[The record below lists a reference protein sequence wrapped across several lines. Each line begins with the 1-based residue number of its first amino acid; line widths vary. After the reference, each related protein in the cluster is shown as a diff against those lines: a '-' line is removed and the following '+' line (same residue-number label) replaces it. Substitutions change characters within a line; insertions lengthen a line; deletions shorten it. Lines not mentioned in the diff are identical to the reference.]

1 MIVRLSV
8 GPAEAERFVV
18 LESRDGADCAELPAI
33 LALGTGPLTRISAT
47 GATEALPPH
56 GPLHEIG
63 LLDGDRLLAGPPHAR
78 PTASSRPDPSPT
90 PVLSGWQLSVLEGP
104 DRGRTVELAPGKVS
118 VGRSSDNDVPLSDP
132 EISRMH
138 LLLEVTN
145 RGVHLTDRGS
155 ANGTSV
161 DGHKITGSTKLKP
174 GARVGVGTSV
184 LSLTRAGAQ
193 PAAENRDAGAEAA
206 IDPDGNGGLLLNRVL
221 SLRSAY
227 EPVTVTFPSPPRA
240 REKRSVQWVPAL
252 LPIPL
257 ALGIAYFAH
266 NWMFLGFAFLSPVSL
281 MASVFTN
288 RRADKKAIK
297 RAAAQYAADSA
308 AAQAQID
315 TAVATETTFRRTSG
329 ASGEEVARIA
339 LTRTDRLWERSPRD
353 VDFLQVRLGVGNE
366 PASVT
371 VTIHGTVS
379 ASPGSVPAPAQ
390 PQLVDAPL
398 CVNLAQ
404 AGVLGVAGPRA
415 DRMALARSIL
425 IQLAGLHA
433 ADEVRLAF
441 AASHAPEADWGLFR
455 WLPHAWTADERRL
468 DVAQGSK
475 HISALVDRLLRVVED
490 RTENRWGSD
499 GGWGA
504 THVVF
509 MDGIAALRQREA
521 VARLL
526 VTGPAAGVYAVV
538 LDDQVRQLPEEC
550 LIRTGVTGTSVWVE
564 NVTDRR
570 ERTGRVDALDSD
582 TAVKAARA
590 LAPIRRVGGQDTVA
604 SELPTRVTL
613 FEMLAERP
621 TITSVTGRW
630 RTGVPTT
637 TVPLGIGPSGVV
649 GIDLVRSGP
658 HALVG
663 GTTESGKSELV
674 QTWIA
679 SLALHNRPDQLAF
692 LFIEYKGLSAFKTVQ
707 GLPHCVGTITNLS
720 PDLMVRALASLDAE
734 KIRRQRL
741 FERAGA
747 VDFAEYQQAR
757 VNRPDLDLEPMPRLI
772 IALDEFAEL
781 KQELPE
787 FVTDLV
793 SMFRTGRS
801 IGVHLLLATQQIQHV
816 SNDIA
821 GNASLRVGLRT
832 QSPDDSMAIMNHRAA
847 STLPMAVKGRAYVR
861 RGSEDPELV
870 QTAWSRAPVDTTER
884 GSLVAHPW
892 PWRSDEHRMQT
903 TLGAPSVTVNE
914 LEDLVQVLN
923 DTADQIA
930 IPRPRRPFTEA
941 LETDIALERV
951 MALQPVDEL
960 ADLVRLGGPAIG
972 EADEISRQLHT
983 AYSIPLLRSHVAV
996 IGSAKSG
1003 RTTTVRTTVSSW
1015 AQCVPPSMLNVHVI
1029 DSGRG
1034 LAALTTFPHTGTVT
1048 SPETAQA
1055 GRLLS
1060 MLAAEVNRRLTVL
1073 EQHSMGDVVEMW
1085 DRPELGDP
1093 LPWILLV
1100 IDRFE
1105 DLVTV
1110 IGDAGTGRGPSLA
1123 AFERVL
1129 THGLAA
1135 GISVLAAGDET
1146 LTRTRWQQRFGVRLA
1161 LRNTGGLDPVYV
1173 GLPARTP
1180 LSTLVDGRCYESTQ
1194 AMLVQIA
1201 HEGASPSAGD
1211 QNDALRR
1218 LGRELAADRWANML
1232 GSPPVR
1238 LRELPD
1244 EVKVVSLPLPDT
1256 EHGVVIG
1263 VGGDAA
1269 APVELRRQDLPVLVV
1284 GTEAPD
1290 RAAVLSRV
1298 AHQWATGALDVV
1310 VAGPRTALLTAN
1322 PPPGTTVVTHEGQ
1335 VDWVDVLADPDAAV
1349 VVDDLHANTL
1359 PDDLVT
1365 ALEATVPRCRFLG
1378 GCTALTMVPAPLK
1391 AIVAAGSLLYLTPSD
1406 PRAAEYFGV
1415 PVDPTLCAPRP
1426 RGRGLLV
1433 RGRDQLAVQ
1442 VALDA

>member
-8 GPAEAERFVV
+8 GPAGAERFVV
-18 LESRDGADCAELPAI
+18 LESRDEADCAELPTI
-33 LALGTGPLTRISAT
+33 LALSPGPLTRISAT
-47 GATEALPPH
+47 DAAEALPAQ
-56 GPLHEIG
+56 GPLHESG
-63 LLDGDRLLAGPPHAR
+63 LLDGDRLLTGPPPAQR
-78 PTASSRPDPSPT
+78 TAFTRPDPSPT

-104 DRGRTVELAPGKVS
+104 ERGRTVELAPGNVS
-118 VGRSSDNDVPLSDP
+118 VGRSSDNDVQLSDP

-138 LLLEVTN
+138 LLLEVTK

-155 ANGTSV
+155 VNGTSI
-161 DGHKITGSTKLKP
+161 DGHKITGSTKLEP
-174 GARVGVGTSV
+174 GARVGIGTSV
-184 LSLTRAGAQ
+184 FSLTRAGAL
-193 PAAENRDAGAEAA
+193 PTAEHRDADAEAA
-206 IDPDGNGGLLLNRVL
+206 IEPDGNGGLLLNRVL

-227 EPVTVTFPSPPRA
+227 EPVTVIFPSPPRA
-240 REKRSVQWVPAL
+240 RDKRSVQWVPAL

-257 ALGIAYFAH
+257 ALGIAYFAN

-281 MASVFTN
+281 LASVFTN
-288 RRADKKAIK
+288 RRADNKANK
-297 RAAAQYAADSA
+297 RAVAEYAADSA
-308 AAQAQID
+308 AAEGRVD
-315 TAVATETTFRRTSG
+315 TAVAAETGWRRTSG
-329 ASGEEVARIA
+329 PSGDEVARIA

-353 VDFLQVRLGVGNE
+353 VDFLQVRLGAGNE

-371 VTIHGTVS
+371 VAHGTVS
-379 ASPGSVPAPAQ
+379 AAPESVPAPVQ
-390 PQLVDAPL
+390 PQLVDVPL

-404 AGVLGVAGPRA
+404 AGVLGIAGPRA

-441 AASHAPEADWGLFR
+441 AASHASEAEWGLFR
-455 WLPHAWTADERRL
+455 WLPHTWTADERRL

-475 HISALVDRLLRVVED
+475 DVSALVERLLRVVED
-490 RTENRWGSD
+490 RTESRWGSD
-499 GGWGA
+499 GGRGA

-526 VTGPAAGVYAVV
+526 VSGPAAGVYAVV

-550 LIRTGVTGTSVWVE
+550 LVRTAVTGTSVWVE

-582 TAVKAARA
+582 SAAKAARA
-590 LAPIRRVGGQDTVA
+590 LAPIRRVGGQDAVG
-604 SELPTRVTL
+604 SELPTQVTL

-621 TITSVTGRW
+621 TITSVTERW

-734 KIRRQRL
+734 KTRRQRL

-757 VNRPDLDLEPMPRLI
+757 VNRPDLGLEPMPRLI

-832 QSPDDSMAIMNHRAA
+832 QSADDSMAVMNHRAA

-892 PWRSDEHRMQT
+892 PWRSDEQRMQT
-903 TLGAPSVTVNE
+903 TFGAPSVTVTE
-914 LEDLVQVLN
+914 LEDLVQVLS
-923 DTADQIA
+923 DTADQMA
-930 IPRPRRPFTEA
+930 MPRPRRPFTEA

-951 MALQPVDEL
+951 MALQPVEEL

-983 AYSIPLLRSHVAV
+983 AYAIPLLRNHVSV

-1034 LAALTTFPHTGTVT
+1034 LTALTTFPHTGTVT

-1060 MLAAEVNRRLTVL
+1060 MLAAEVNRRLAVL

-1093 LPWILLV
+1093 LPWILLA

-1105 DLVTV
+1105 DLATV
-1110 IGDAGTGRGPSLA
+1110 IGDTGTGRGSSLA

-1146 LTRTRWQQRFGVRLA
+1146 LSRTRWQQRFGVRLA

-1201 HEGASPSAGD
+1201 HEGVSPTAGD

-1244 EVKVVSLPLPDT
+1244 EVKFASLPSSGT
-1256 EHGVVIG
+1256 KHGVVIG

-1284 GTEAPD
+1284 GTEARD
-1290 RAAVLSRV
+1290 RAAVLGRV
-1298 AHQWATGALDVV
+1298 ADQWATGGLDVV
-1310 VAGPRTALLTAN
+1310 VAGPRAALLTAN
-1322 PPPGTTVVTHEGQ
+1322 PPVGIPVVTAEGQ
-1335 VDWVDVLADPDAAV
+1335 VDWVNILADPDAAV
-1349 VVDDLHANTL
+1349 VVDDLHANAL

-1391 AIVAAGSLLYLTPSD
+1391 AVVAAGSLLYVTPSD
-1406 PRAAEYFGV
+1406 PRAVEYFGV
-1415 PVDPTLCAPRP
+1415 SVDPTLCAPSP
-1426 RGRGLLV
+1426 RGRGVLV
-1433 RGRDQLAVQ
+1433 RGRDQVAVQ
-1442 VALDA
+1442 LALDT